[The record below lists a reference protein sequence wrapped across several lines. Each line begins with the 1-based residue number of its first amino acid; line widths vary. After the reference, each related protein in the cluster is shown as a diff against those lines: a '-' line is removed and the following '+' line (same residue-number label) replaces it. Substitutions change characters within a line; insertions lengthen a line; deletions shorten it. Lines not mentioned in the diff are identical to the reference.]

1 MEKSASVFL
10 GTTML
15 PGLADRMDKE
25 IRALAPSTF
34 GVKIIASPER
44 NYATW
49 IGGSILASVSTFQ
62 HMFIT
67 KQEFEESGSAIIHQ
81 NCS

>member
-1 MEKSASVFL
+1 MEKGASVCL

-15 PGLADRMDKE
+15 PGLADRMRKE

-34 GVKIIASPER
+34 RVKIIAPPDR
-44 NYATW
+44 NYTTW
-49 IGGSILASVSTFQ
+49 IGGTILASMSTFQ

-81 NCS
+81 NCF